1 MSMVTSDCGRCQF
14 SVENAYK
21 VRHLIPSSRETSMIS
36 FDLSAPRLC
45 PSILGRPRCSA
56 HLPFPSIIIPT
67 CAGILPERFT
77 ALPSLYRIYVEYA
90 AQRVFA
96 FQDILELYTHNRAC
110 QDYYFVTCYHII
122 QQSPLYIIYEHTFFH
137 RKTVP
142 PEVFQPGTLISNAF
156 CHFSN
161 GYPVHDN
168 HFPVSYRESVFDG
181 PFTT

>member
-67 CAGILPERFT
+67 WAGILPDRFT
-77 ALPSLYRIYVEYA
+77 ALPSLYRIYEENSA
-90 AQRVFA
+90 KRIFA
-96 FQDILELYTHNRAC
+96 LQNILELYPHKRAC
-110 QDYYFVTCYHII
+110 QCYYFVACNCIV
-122 QQSPLYIIYEHTFFH
+122 QQSPLYVIHQHTFFH
-137 RKTVP
+137 RKTV
-142 PEVFQPGTLISNAF
+142 
-156 CHFSN
+156 
-161 GYPVHDN
+161 
-168 HFPVSYRESVFDG
+168 
-181 PFTT
+181 